1 MLSYVNAFE
10 VIIMAGKYSVPA
22 EIRALKPAGISTNVK
37 VVKGNYYVYEHL
49 RVTDPVTGKRKNASG
64 RYLGKITLEDGF
76 IPADQAITQDDINNL
91 DCGQYLIGYK
101 NSSCVYDLLKKFF
114 NPNEAKFLYC
124 MGLIFFANGYTY
136 MRDVINCYEGSV
148 LSLMLKDLSMGE
160 KAISRFY
167 KTLGHRTQR
176 MEAFEQALIT
186 NGSGYYAV
194 DGHVILSTSKDTDL
208 VSYGNKYRK
217 MGNTQQNYMCIF
229 DVEMNRPVSC
239 KPFEGGTLDMTYV
252 AEVFDLYNFRNTVF
266 IVDAGFYS
274 AENIKLFSADGN
286 KYVVPMP
293 AKYKTY
299 KTAVSDISFTE
310 EFSYSKGSGKKS
322 HKSLISFKEL
332 ATNDGTRRIMFRDE
346 EMNMKL
352 RAEFKSQ
359 VGTDDY
365 HTNARYT
372 QLKELFGLII
382 LETNMTDPAA
392 FVYATYKKRWKV
404 ETFYNHV
411 KNQEQFKATHNR
423 DYYVV
428 QAESFIMTIEG
439 MIYSEFMKVLQHK
452 PDKIL
457 SGKSVNECISISARL
472 KLSQH
477 NDKTW
482 HINKLRSGIMDLLT
496 ALNVDVS
503 EDLPIK
509 V

>member
-1 MLSYVNAFE
+1 MLSYVNVFE
-10 VIIMAGKYSVPA
+10 VIIMAGKYAVPA
-22 EIRALKPAGISTNVK
+22 EIRALKPEGISSNVK

-49 RVTDPVTGKRKNASG
+49 RVTDPETGKRKNASG
-64 RYLGKITLEDGF
+64 RYLGKITLGDGF
-76 IPADQAITQDDINNL
+76 IPVDQAITRDDINNL
-91 DCGQYLIGYK
+91 DCGQYLIAYK
-101 NSSCVYDLLKKFF
+101 NSSSVYDLLKKFF
-114 NPNEAKFLYC
+114 NPDEAKFLYC
-124 MGLIFFANGYTY
+124 MGLMFFANGYTY
-136 MRDVINCYEGSV
+136 MRDAINYYEGSV
-148 LSLMLKDLSMGE
+148 LSLLLKGLSMGE

-167 KTLGHRTQR
+167 KSLGHRTQR

-194 DGHVILSTSKDTDL
+194 DGHVILSTSQNTDL

-229 DVEMNRPVSC
+229 DVELNRPVSC

-274 AENIKLFSADGN
+274 PENIKLFSADGN

-293 AKYKTY
+293 AKYKAY
-299 KTAVSDISFTE
+299 KNAVSDISFTG

-332 ATNDGTRRIMFRDE
+332 DTSDGTRRIMFRDE

-359 VGTDDY
+359 VGMDDY
-365 HTNARYT
+365 HTDAHYN
-372 QLKELFGLII
+372 QLKESFGLII
-382 LETNMTDPAA
+382 LETNMTESAEV
-392 FVYATYKKRWKV
+392 VYSTYKQRWKV

-428 QAESFIMTIEG
+428 LAESFIMTIEG
-439 MIYSEFMKVLQHK
+439 MIYSEFMKTLRQQGRKV
-452 PDKIL
+452 L

-472 KLSQH
+472 KLSEH
-477 NDKTW
+477 HDGTW

-496 ALNVDVS
+496 ALNVDVA

-509 V
+509 L